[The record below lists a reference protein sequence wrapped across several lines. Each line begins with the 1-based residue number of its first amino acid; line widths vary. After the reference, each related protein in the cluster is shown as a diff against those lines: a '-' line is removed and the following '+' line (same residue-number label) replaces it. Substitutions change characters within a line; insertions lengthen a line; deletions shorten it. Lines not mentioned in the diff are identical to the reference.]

1 MVKSEGPGRVLSN
14 TVYHCADHDLSSP
27 YQTLSAVTYKMGKFP
42 FQERIHLLVLGKSSS
57 LRRHK
62 IYIVAVH
69 VASVWCFKK
78 RFL

>member
-27 YQTLSAVTYKMGKFP
+27 YQTRFGSYLQNGKISLSGKN
-42 FQERIHLLVLGKSSS
+42 HLLVLGKSSS

-69 VASVWCFKK
+69 VANVWCFKK